1 MTLRNSR
8 CVPEPAG
15 FMKLPLQS
23 GTMQA
28 TRGFLVGRFQPFHS
42 GHQHLAESIAT
53 DVDEL
58 VVGIG
63 SADASHTVRNPF
75 TAGERMVMI
84 SQVMAEVDVQTY
96 VVPLEDIDRNAV
108 WVSHVESMCPPFD
121 VVYSNNPLV
130 IRLFTEADYEVR
142 DSQMI
147 DRGRLRGTRI
157 RERIVD
163 GDPWQDRVPEAVV
176 GAIAEIDGVARLRGV
191 ARTDGE
197 NGEAEGDDG

>member
-1 MTLRNSR
+1 
-8 CVPEPAG
+8 
-15 FMKLPLQS
+15 
-23 GTMQA
+23 MQT

-42 GHQHLAESIAT
+42 GHQQLVEGIAEE
-53 DVDEL
+53 VDEL
-58 VVGIG
+58 VIGIG

-84 SQVMAEVDVQTY
+84 SNVMADIDVQTY

-130 IRLFTEADYEVR
+130 IRLFGEANYEVR
-142 DSQMI
+142 DSRMI

-157 RERIVD
+157 RERIID
-163 GDPWQDRVPEAVV
+163 GAAWKDRVPEAVV
-176 GAIAEIDGVARLRGV
+176 GAIAEIDGVQRLRTI
-191 ARTDGE
+191 ADS
-197 NGEAEGDDG
+197 DDGDADGDGGPADEH

>member
-1 MTLRNSR
+1 
-8 CVPEPAG
+8 
-15 FMKLPLQS
+15 
-23 GTMQA
+23 MQT

-42 GHQHLAESIAT
+42 GHQQLVESIA
-53 DVDEL
+53 DEVDEL
-58 VVGIG
+58 VIGIG

-84 SQVMAEVDVQTY
+84 SNVLADIDVQTY

-130 IRLFTEADYEVR
+130 IQLFDEADYEVR
-142 DSQMI
+142 DSRMI

-157 RERIVD
+157 RERIID
-163 GDPWQDRVPEAVV
+163 GEPWRDRVPDAVV
-176 GAIAEIDGVARLRGV
+176 GAIAEIDGVERLRSIADSDGV
-191 ARTDGE
+191 ADDADGE
-197 NGEAEGDDG
+197 

>member
-1 MTLRNSR
+1 
-8 CVPEPAG
+8 
-15 FMKLPLQS
+15 MKP
-23 GTMQA
+23 
-28 TRGFLVGRFQPFHS
+28 TRGFLVGRFQPLHN
-42 GHQHLAESIAT
+42 GHQQLVESVAPE
-53 DVDEL
+53 VDEL

-84 SQVMAEVDVQTY
+84 SSVLTDIDVRSY
-96 VVPLEDIDRNAV
+96 VVPIEDIDRNAV

-130 IRLFTEADYEVR
+130 IQLFGEADYEVR

-157 RERIVD
+157 RERIID
-163 GDPWQDRVPEAVV
+163 GQSWEDRVPEAVA
-176 GAIAEIDGVARLRGV
+176 GTIEQIDGVQRIRTIAD
-191 ARTDGE
+191 TDGPAAD
-197 NGEAEGDDG
+197 GE